1 MRLRLTRLGY
11 AVLGILILLYLAAW
25 TSQSG
30 LLLFLSGIL
39 LGCLAVN
46 ALASIATLRKVSI
59 QAPLRT
65 RTEEGAIP
73 PIPWRVANAT
83 GGTSGA
89 AELWLGA
96 THLAILPPIP
106 KRTAIDLALD
116 PRVLRRGVHSLGDL
130 LLASDHPFGLVRANC
145 PRPIAGEL
153 VIHPRTF
160 RGVSP
165 AALGF
170 EPVVGGKQAGASHST
185 LGSQFAGVRPLQ
197 PGDPLKLVHW
207 PSSAKGLGLMSK
219 VFDEELSGRVAV
231 LIVVGPAHESLDDA
245 VRTAASLV
253 LAGLE
258 AGHRVDWVCAHE
270 AHPNALSPFADPA
283 EVLDQLAAIPS
294 PASHPTPAE
303 LEAAASAL
311 PVKAL
316 LHVVAAEPG
325 PDLTRALGRLAEGNR
340 ALRLYLPAHA
350 VADSLPFPVTRYAR
364 DRWIEAP

>member
-11 AVLGILILLYLAAW
+11 AVLGVLVLLYLAAW

-39 LGCLAVN
+39 LGCLVVN
-46 ALASIATLRKVSI
+46 AVASIATLRKVSL

-65 RTEEGAIP
+65 RTEEGATP
-73 PIPWRVANAT
+73 PIPWRAANAT
-83 GGTSGA
+83 GGTTGV

-96 THLAILPPIP
+96 SHLAVLPPLSGSSSV
-106 KRTAIDLALD
+106 DLSLD
-116 PRVLRRGVHSLGDL
+116 PAALRRGAHPLGSL
-130 LLASDHPFGLVRANC
+130 LLTSSHPFGLVGAKC
-145 PRPIAGEL
+145 PRPTAGEL
-153 VIHPRTF
+153 LVHPRTF

-231 LIVVGPAHESLDDA
+231 LIAAGPDSDSLDDA
-245 VRTAASLV
+245 VRAAASLV

-258 AGHRVDWVCAHE
+258 AGHRVDWICAHE
-270 AHPNALSPFADPA
+270 AHPIALSPFADQA

-294 PASHPTPAE
+294 PVGHPTEAE
-303 LEAAASAL
+303 LETAASAL
-311 PVKAL
+311 PTKAM
-316 LHVVAAEPG
+316 LHAVASDASPE
-325 PDLTRALGRLAEGNR
+325 LARMLRRLADQNR
-340 ALRLYLPAHA
+340 PFRLYLPAHA
-350 VADSLPFPVTRYAR
+350 AADSLPFPVTRYAR
-364 DRWIEAP
+364 DRWIETS

>member
-11 AVLGILILLYLAAW
+11 AVLGVLVLLYLAAW

-39 LGCLAVN
+39 LGCLVVN
-46 ALASIATLRKVSI
+46 AVASIATLRKVSL
-59 QAPLRT
+59 QAPVRT
-65 RTEEGAIP
+65 RTEEGATP
-73 PIPWRVANAT
+73 PIPWHVANAT
-83 GGTSGA
+83 GGTSGV
-89 AELWLGA
+89 AELWLGT

-106 KRTAIDLALD
+106 KRTSVDLTLD
-116 PRVLRRGVHSLGDL
+116 PSVLRRGVHSLSDL
-130 LLASDHPFGLVRANC
+130 VLASGHPFGLVRAHGA
-145 PRPIAGEL
+145 RPTSGEL
-153 VIHPRTF
+153 VVQPKTF

-231 LIVVGPAHESLDDA
+231 LIVVGADPDRLDDA
-245 VRTAASLV
+245 VRAAASLV

-258 AGHRVDWVCAHE
+258 AGHRVDWICAHE
-270 AHPNALSPFADPA
+270 AHPIALSPFADQA
-283 EVLDQLAAIPS
+283 EVLDQLAAIPA
-294 PASHPTPAE
+294 PADHPTPAE
-303 LEAAASAL
+303 LETAASAL
-311 PVKAL
+311 PVKAM
-316 LHVVAAEPG
+316 LHLVAAEATPE
-325 PDLTRALGRLAEGNR
+325 LAGVLRRMAEQNR
-340 ALRLYLPAHA
+340 AFRLYLPAHA
-350 VADSLPFPVTRYAR
+350 AADSLPFPATRYAR
-364 DRWIEAP
+364 DRWIEAS